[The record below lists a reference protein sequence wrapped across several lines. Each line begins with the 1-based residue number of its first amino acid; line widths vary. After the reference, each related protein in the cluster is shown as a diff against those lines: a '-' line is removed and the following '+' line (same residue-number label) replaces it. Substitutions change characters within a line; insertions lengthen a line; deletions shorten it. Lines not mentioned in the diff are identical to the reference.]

1 MNEGSNMKVAV
12 IGLGLMGLSI
22 AKNVAKAGFD
32 LKVFDINEAAAASI
46 PESIVSVAKTP
57 GDAGRDT
64 DVVLL
69 SLPGPTEVKSVCLG
83 PGTLSETLK
92 PGAVIVDLSTNGV
105 DVVKELE
112 AKLKDKG
119 VSFLDGPV
127 SGGPWGAADGTLAIW
142 VGGDKAA
149 FEKALPVLK
158 AAGKAIEHMGAVG
171 TGTITKLVHNTGA
184 NIRHVMLSEIMN
196 LGVKAGIEPL
206 ALFKA
211 IREGSNGLQRTF
223 DGIAMKYMDGTYD
236 EPAFRLRHAHKDLRL
251 ALELADGMGLQM
263 DLSKAVM
270 TQLEAAM
277 DKGWADRDSSAVAL
291 ISQQAAGIEIKPVDK
306 AILKEIVSK

>member
-1 MNEGSNMKVAV
+1 MKVAV

-32 LKVFDINEAAAASI
+32 LKVYDINPAAGASV
-46 PESIVSVAKTP
+46 PGANVSIAKTP
-57 GDAGRDT
+57 AEAGQDT

-69 SLPGPTEVKSVCLG
+69 SLPGPAEVKAVCLG
-83 PGTLSETLK
+83 DNSLSQTMK
-92 PGAVIVDLSTNGV
+92 PGSVIVDLSTNGV
-105 DVVKELE
+105 DSVKELE
-112 AKLKDKG
+112 AKLGEKG
-119 VSFLDGPV
+119 IRFLDGPV

-142 VGGDKAA
+142 VGGDTAA

-158 AAGKAIEHMGAVG
+158 STGKAIEHMGAIG

-184 NIRHVMLSEIMN
+184 NVRHVMLSEIMN

-223 DGIAMKYMDGTYD
+223 DGIAMKYLDRTYD
-236 EPAFRLRHAHKDLRL
+236 EPAFRLRHAQKDLRL
-251 ALELADGMGLQM
+251 ALELADEMGLQM

-270 TQLEAAM
+270 AQLNEAM
-277 DKGWADRDSSAVAL
+277 DKGWGDKDSTAVGL
-291 ISQQAAGIEIKPVDK
+291 LSQQAAGIEIKPVDK

>member
-1 MNEGSNMKVAV
+1 MKVAV

-32 LKVFDINEAAAASI
+32 LKVFDINAVAAA
-46 PESIVSVAKTP
+46 PVP
-57 GDAGRDT
+57 GDNVTVAATLAEAGKDA

-69 SLPGPTEVKSVCLG
+69 SLPGPAEVKAVCLG
-83 PGTLSETLK
+83 ENALSETLK

-112 AKLKDKG
+112 AKLKEKG
-119 VSFLDGPV
+119 ISFLDGPV

-158 AAGKAIEHMGAVG
+158 STGKAIEHMGAIS

-184 NIRHVMLSEIMN
+184 NVRHVMLSEIMN

-223 DGIAMKYMDGTYD
+223 DGIAMKYLDRTYD
-236 EPAFRLRHAHKDLRL
+236 EPAFRLRHAQKDLRL
-251 ALELADGMGLQM
+251 ALELADDMGLQM

-270 TQLEAAM
+270 VQLNEAM
-277 DKGWADRDSSAVAL
+277 DKGWGDKDSTAVGL
-291 ISQQAAGIEIKPVDK
+291 LGQQAAGIEIKPVDK
-306 AILKEIVSK
+306 AVLKEIVSR

>member
-1 MNEGSNMKVAV
+1 MKVAV

-32 LKVFDINEAAAASI
+32 LKVYDINEAAAASI
-46 PESIVSVAKTP
+46 PGQNVTVAKTP
-57 GDAGRDT
+57 ADAGLGT

-69 SLPGPTEVKSVCLG
+69 SLPGPAEVQGVCIG
-83 PGTLSETLK
+83 PNSLSETLK
-92 PGAVIVDLSTNGV
+92 TGSIIVDLSTNGV
-105 DVVKELE
+105 DVVKDLE
-112 AKLKDKG
+112 DKLKAKG
-119 VSFLDGPV
+119 ISFLDGPV

-142 VGGDKAA
+142 VGGDQSA
-149 FEKALPVLK
+149 FETALPVLK
-158 AAGKAIEHMGAVG
+158 ATGKAIEHMGTIG

-184 NIRHVMLSEIMN
+184 SVRHAMLAEIMN

-223 DGIAMKYMDGTYD
+223 DGIAMKYLDRTYD
-236 EPAFRLRHAHKDLRL
+236 QAAFRLRHAHKDLRL
-251 ALELADGMGLQM
+251 ALELAGSMGLQM

-270 TQLEAAM
+270 AQYEEAM
-277 DKGWADRDSSAVAL
+277 SKGWGDKDSTAVGL
-291 ISQQAAGIEIKPVDK
+291 LSQEAGGIVVEPVDK
-306 AILKEIVSK
+306 EVLKAIVAK

>member
-1 MNEGSNMKVAV
+1 MKVAV

-22 AKNVAKAGFD
+22 AKNVAKAGFE

-46 PESIVSVAKTP
+46 PGSNVSAAKTP
-57 GDAGRDT
+57 AEAGRDA

-69 SLPGPTEVKSVCLG
+69 SLPGPPEVQAVCLG
-83 PGTLSETLK
+83 ENSLSETLK
-92 PGAVIVDLSTNGV
+92 PGSVIVDLSTNGV
-105 DVVKELE
+105 DVVKDLE
-112 AKLKDKG
+112 EKLKEKG
-119 VSFLDGPV
+119 ISFLDGPV

-149 FEKALPVLK
+149 FDKALPVLK
-158 AAGKAIEHMGAVG
+158 AVGKAIEHMGAIS

-211 IREGSNGLQRTF
+211 VREGSNGLQRTF
-223 DGIAMKYMDGTYD
+223 DGIAMKYLDRTYD
-236 EPAFRLRHAHKDLRL
+236 EPAFRLRHAQKDLRL
-251 ALELADGMGLQM
+251 ALELAEGMGLQM
-263 DLSKAVM
+263 DLSKTVM
-270 TQLEAAM
+270 SQLNLAM
-277 DKGWADRDSSAVAL
+277 DKGWGDKDSTAVGL
-291 ISQQAAGIEIKPVDK
+291 LGQEAAGIEIKPIDK
-306 AILKEIVSK
+306 ALLKEIVSK

>member
-1 MNEGSNMKVAV
+1 MKVAV

-32 LKVFDINEAAAASI
+32 VKVFDLNSAAAASV
-46 PESIVSVAKTP
+46 PGSNVTAAKSP
-57 GDAGRDT
+57 ADAGVDT

-69 SLPGPTEVKSVCLG
+69 SLPGPAEVEAVCLG
-83 PGTLSETLK
+83 PDSLSETLK

-105 DVVKELE
+105 DVVKALE
-112 AKLKDKG
+112 AKLAEKG
-119 VSFLDGPV
+119 INFLDGPV

-149 FEKALPVLK
+149 FDKALPVLK
-158 AAGKAIEHMGAVG
+158 STGKAIEHMGG
-171 TGTITKLVHNTGA
+171 ISTGTITKLVHNTGA

-223 DGIAMKYMDGTYD
+223 DGVAMKYLDRTYD
-236 EPAFRLRHAHKDLRL
+236 EPAFRLRHAQKDLRL
-251 ALELADGMGLQM
+251 ALELADSMGLEM

-270 TQLEAAM
+270 TQLDEAMA
-277 DKGWADRDSSAVAL
+277 KGWGDKDSTAVGL
-291 ISQQAAGIEIKPVDK
+291 LGQEAAGIEIKPIDK
-306 AILKEIVSK
+306 TVLKEIVSK